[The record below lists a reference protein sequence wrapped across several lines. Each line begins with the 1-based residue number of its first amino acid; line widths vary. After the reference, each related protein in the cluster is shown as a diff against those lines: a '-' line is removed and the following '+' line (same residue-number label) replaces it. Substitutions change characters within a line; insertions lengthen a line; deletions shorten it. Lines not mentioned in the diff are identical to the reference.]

1 MVFVINL
8 SDNQGDF
15 FMKDYVILTDSCSDL
30 GKDIRESLGIDY
42 VQMNIV
48 YDGKELPAS
57 LDWDLYTPQ
66 KLYNLMRNGTRV
78 TTNQVPVQ
86 TFTTV
91 FTKYLEEGKDI
102 VYIGC
107 SSALSGSV
115 NTGKVV
121 ADELAEKYPENSIYV
136 IDSLNSCLGEGLMT
150 IDAAKMKKE
159 GKSAAEVAAYI
170 EANKLKYLQ
179 FAAVDDL
186 TYLKRAG
193 RVKASSAFFGNLFGV
208 KPIIISNRIGENL
221 AVKKVKGRKNSLD
234 ELVNMV
240 KSSIV
245 DPQTQ
250 TVAVVHAD
258 CEKDAE
264 YLKNKIES
272 EIGVKEVYV
281 NYIGPII
288 GTSTGP
294 GTVGVY
300 CVGNEVEV

>member
-1 MVFVINL
+1 
-8 SDNQGDF
+8 
-15 FMKDYVILTDSCSDL
+15 MKDYVILTDSCSDL
-30 GKDIRESLGIDY
+30 SKDIRESLGIDY

-66 KLYNLMRNGTRV
+66 ELYNLMRNGTRI

-121 ADELAEKYPENSIYV
+121 ADELAEKYPDNKVNV
-136 IDSLNSCLGEGLMT
+136 IDSLNSCLGEGLMV
-150 IDAAKMKKE
+150 IDAANMKKE
-159 GKSAAEVAAYI
+159 GKTAAEVVAYI
-170 EANKLKYLQ
+170 EANKLKYQQ
-179 FAAVDDL
+179 FCAVDDL

-193 RVKASSAFFGNLFGV
+193 RVKASAAFFGNLFGV
-208 KPIIISNRIGENL
+208 KPILISNRQGENF
-221 AVKKVKGRKNSLD
+221 AIKKIKGRKNSLD
-234 ELVNMV
+234 EIINMA

-245 DPQTQ
+245 APETQ

-264 YLKNKIES
+264 YLKNRIES
-272 EIGVKEVYV
+272 ELGVKEVYV

-288 GTSTGP
+288 GASAGP
-294 GTVGVY
+294 GTIAIY
-300 CVGNEVEV
+300 CRCNEKEV

>member
-1 MVFVINL
+1 
-8 SDNQGDF
+8 
-15 FMKDYVILTDSCSDL
+15 
-30 GKDIRESLGIDY
+30 
-42 VQMNIV
+42 
-48 YDGKELPAS
+48 
-57 LDWDLYTPQ
+57 
-66 KLYNLMRNGTRV
+66 MRNGTRI

-121 ADELAEKYPENSIYV
+121 ADELAEKYPDNKVYV
-136 IDSLNSCLGEGLMT
+136 IDSLNSCLGEGLMV
-150 IDAAKMKKE
+150 IDAAKMKKD
-159 GKSAAEVAAYI
+159 GKTAAEVVAYI
-170 EANKLKYLQ
+170 EANKLKYQQ
-179 FAAVDDL
+179 FCAVDDL

-193 RVKASSAFFGNLFGV
+193 RVKASAAFFGNLFGV
-208 KPIIISNRIGENL
+208 KPILISNRQGENF
-221 AVKKVKGRKNSLD
+221 AIKKIKGRKNSLD
-234 ELVNMV
+234 EIINMV

-245 DPQTQ
+245 APETQ

-264 YLKNKIES
+264 YLKNRIES
-272 EIGVKEVYV
+272 ELGVKEVYV

-288 GTSTGP
+288 GASAGP
-294 GTVGVY
+294 GTIAIY
-300 CVGNEVEV
+300 CRCNEKEV

>member
-1 MVFVINL
+1 
-8 SDNQGDF
+8 
-15 FMKDYVILTDSCSDL
+15 MKDYVILTDSCSDL
-30 GKDIRESLGIDY
+30 GKDVREKYGIDY

-57 LDWDLYTPQ
+57 LDWDIYTPAE
-66 KLYNLMRNGTRV
+66 LYNIMRGGTRV

-86 TFTTV
+86 NFNTAFA
-91 FTKYLEEGKDI
+91 KYMEEGKDV

-121 ADELAEKYPENSIYV
+121 ADELAEKYPDNKIYV
-136 IDSLNSCLGEGLMT
+136 IDSLCSCLGEGLMA
-150 IDAAKMKKE
+150 IDAAKMRAD
-159 GKSAAEVAAYI
+159 GKSAQEVAEYI

-193 RVKASSAFFGNLFGV
+193 RVKASAAFFGNLFGV
-208 KPIIISNRIGENL
+208 KPVLISNRQGENL

-240 KSSIV
+240 KANIV
-245 DPQTQ
+245 DPENQ

-258 CEKDAE
+258 CIADAE
-264 YLKNKIES
+264 YLKSKIEK

-288 GTSTGP
+288 GASTGP
-294 GTVGVY
+294 GTVGIY
-300 CVGNEVEV
+300 CKGVEVEV

>member
-1 MVFVINL
+1 
-8 SDNQGDF
+8 
-15 FMKDYVILTDSCSDL
+15 MKDYVILTDSCSDL
-30 GKDIRESLGIDY
+30 SKDVRESLGIDY

-66 KLYNLMRNGTRV
+66 ELYNLMRNGTRI

-91 FTKYLEEGKDI
+91 FTKYLEDGKDI

-121 ADELAEKYPENSIYV
+121 ADELAEKYPDNKVYV
-136 IDSLNSCLGEGLMT
+136 IDSLNSCLGEGLMV

-159 GKSAAEVAAYI
+159 GKTAAEVVAYI
-170 EANKLKYLQ
+170 EANKLKYQQ
-179 FAAVDDL
+179 FCAVDDL

-193 RVKASSAFFGNLFGV
+193 RVKASAAFFGNLFGV
-208 KPIIISNRIGENL
+208 KPILISNRQGENF
-221 AVKKVKGRKNSLD
+221 AIKKIKGRKNSLD
-234 ELVNMV
+234 EIINMA

-245 DPQTQ
+245 APETQ

-264 YLKNKIES
+264 YLKNRIES
-272 EIGVKEVYV
+272 ELGVKEVYV

-288 GTSTGP
+288 GASAGP
-294 GTVGVY
+294 GTIAIY
-300 CVGNEVEV
+300 CRCNEKEV

>member
-1 MVFVINL
+1 
-8 SDNQGDF
+8 
-15 FMKDYVILTDSCSDL
+15 MKDYVVLTDSCSDL
-30 GKDIRESLGIDY
+30 GKEVREGLGIDY

-57 LDWDLYTPQ
+57 LDWDLYTPAE
-66 KLYNLMRNGTRV
+66 LYNIMRGGTRV

-86 TFTTV
+86 TFNTA
-91 FTKYLEEGKDI
+91 FTNYLEEGKDI

-121 ADELAEKYPENSIYV
+121 ADELKEKYPDSNIYV
-136 IDSLNSCLGEGLMT
+136 IDSLNSCLGEGLMV
-150 IDAAKMKKE
+150 IDAAKMKAE
-159 GKSAAEVAAYI
+159 GKSAKEVAEYI
-170 EANKLKYLQ
+170 ETNKLKYQQ

-193 RVKASSAFFGNLFGV
+193 RVKASAAFFGNLFGV
-208 KPIIISNRIGENL
+208 KPILISNRLGENL
-221 AVKKVKGRKNSLD
+221 AVKKIKGRKNSLD

-245 DPQTQ
+245 APETQ

-258 CEKDAE
+258 CIKDAE
-264 YLKNKIES
+264 YLKDKIQS

-288 GTSTGP
+288 GASTGP

-300 CVGNEVEV
+300 CRCNEKEV

>member
-1 MVFVINL
+1 
-8 SDNQGDF
+8 
-15 FMKDYVILTDSCSDL
+15 MKDYVILTDSCSDL
-30 GKDIRESLGIDY
+30 SKDIRESLGIDY

-66 KLYNLMRNGTRV
+66 ELYNLMRNGTRI

-91 FTKYLEEGKDI
+91 FTKYLEDGKDI

-121 ADELAEKYPENSIYV
+121 ADELAEKYPDNKVYV
-136 IDSLNSCLGEGLMT
+136 IDSLNSCLGEGLMV
-150 IDAAKMKKE
+150 IDAAKMKEE
-159 GKSAAEVAAYI
+159 GKTAAEVVAYI
-170 EANKLKYLQ
+170 EANKLKYQQ
-179 FAAVDDL
+179 FCAVDDL

-193 RVKASSAFFGNLFGV
+193 RVKASAAFFGNLFGV
-208 KPIIISNRIGENL
+208 KPILISNRQGENF
-221 AVKKVKGRKNSLD
+221 AIKKIKGRKNSLD
-234 ELVNMV
+234 EIINMV

-245 DPQTQ
+245 APETQ

-264 YLKNKIES
+264 YLKNRIES
-272 EIGVKEVYV
+272 ELGVKEVYV

-288 GTSTGP
+288 GASAGP
-294 GTVGVY
+294 GTIAIY
-300 CVGNEVEV
+300 CRCNEKEV